1 MRRFVLPR
9 LDVRKLVRA
18 LPMAMAIALVLSA
31 TPGFARDED
40 APPKAQRKPV
50 TRIVHGQKITDDYA
64 WMRTAKPEAVLSNPE
79 RLEPAI
85 RQHLEQEQRYAQ
97 RLLSPN
103 TALEADLIAEM
114 KSRISV
120 EGDAVPEKH
129 GPFAYSTRY
138 RPGAERRLHVRAP
151 RDGGPEQI
159 LLDENV
165 LADGRRDYSL
175 DETEVSPDHTLFA
188 YTFDIDGSERSTLR
202 IRDLASGRDLPDSI
216 PDVRG
221 APVWSRDGQWIFYVR
236 RDPAKW
242 ASTVWRHKIGTSV
255 DSDVLVYQEG
265 EEGFSVGIS
274 GSLSGRY
281 MWIELADF
289 TTTQMA
295 MLDLNAPAAAPRM
308 LTPRT
313 AGVKYGVAH
322 LGDRLIVTTNADG
335 ATGWKILERPIEG
348 GTDTPMR
355 EIVPYRSDRLIQNVV
370 VYKDHLVRS
379 ERDLVRGA
387 QEIIVQRWA
396 DGVEHSIA
404 FDDAPAKI
412 DILAGQEQD
421 TWTLRFTY
429 ETMAQPR
436 QTIDYDLEAR
446 TREVRKVRDVPRG
459 HDPSRYITERI
470 EATARDGSKVPVT
483 LLYARGTPRDGTA
496 PMWLLGYGAYGDVEQ
511 PEFVSGRLSLV
522 DRGFVYAIAHVRGGG
537 DKGETWHEAGRL
549 TRKMTSFTDYIDVVQ
564 HLIASGYTSQGRVV
578 AYGASAGGTLVG
590 AVANMAPQLF
600 AAVIA
605 EVPFVDVVNT
615 MLDRSLPLTE
625 SGFSE
630 FGNPIDNP
638 EEFAAMRA
646 YAPYD
651 NVKAQAYPPILV
663 EQTLNDTRVPYWEAA
678 KWVARL
684 RQMKTSAA
692 PVILWMKQGGGHS
705 GGSGRFDGLGD
716 IAKIYAFALRTTGKG

>member
-1 MRRFVLPR
+1 MRGLI
-9 LDVRKLVRA
+9 LA
-18 LPMAMAIALVLSA
+18 LSVAAALA
-31 TPGFARDED
+31 TVFSPLAAARDDE

-50 TRIVHGQKITDDYA
+50 TRIIHGQKLTDDYA
-64 WMRTAKPEAVLSNPE
+64 WMRTAKPEAALSGTG

-85 RQHLEQEQRYAQ
+85 RQHLDQEQRYAR
-97 RLLSPN
+97 RLLAPN
-103 TALEADLIAEM
+103 AALEAELAAEM

-120 EGDAVPEKH
+120 EGDAVPETH
-129 GPFAYSTRY
+129 GPFAYSSRY
-138 RPGAERRLHVRAP
+138 RPGAERKLHIRTP
-151 RDGGPEQI
+151 REGGDEQI

-165 LADGRRDYSL
+165 LADGRRDFSL
-175 DETEVSPDHTLFA
+175 DETEVSPDHTLLA
-188 YTFDIDGSERSTLR
+188 YTFDVDGSERSTLR
-202 IRDLASGRDLPDSI
+202 IRDIASGRDLPDTI

-242 ASTVWRHKIGTSV
+242 ASTVWRHKLGTPVAS
-255 DSDVLVYQEG
+255 DSLVYEER

-281 MWIELADF
+281 LWIELADF
-289 TTTQMA
+289 STTQMA
-295 MLDLNAPAAAPRM
+295 MLDLNAPTAPARM

-313 AGVKYGVAH
+313 AGVKYGVTH
-322 LGDRLIVTTNADG
+322 LGDRLIVSTNAGG
-335 ATGWKILERPIEG
+335 ATGWKIMERPVDG
-348 GTDTPMR
+348 GIDTALR
-355 EIVPYRSDRLIQNVV
+355 EIVPFRPDRLIQNVV

-379 ERDLVRGA
+379 ERDLARGL
-387 QEIIVQRWA
+387 QEIIVRRWS
-396 DGVEHSIA
+396 DGHEHTIA

-412 DILAGQEQD
+412 DILSGQEQG
-421 TWTLRFTY
+421 TRILRFTY

-436 QTIDYDLEAR
+436 QTIDYDLETR
-446 TREVRKVRDVPRG
+446 TRQVRKVRDVPRG
-459 HDPSRYITERI
+459 HDPSRYVTERI
-470 EATARDGSKVPVT
+470 EATARDGVKVPVT
-483 LLYARGTPRDGTA
+483 LLYAAGTPRDGSA
-496 PMWLLGYGAYGDVEQ
+496 PLWLLGYGAYGDVEQ

-522 DRGFVYAIAHVRGGG
+522 DRGFIYAIAHVRGGG
-537 DKGETWHEAGRL
+537 DKGETWHDAGRL
-549 TRKMTSFTDYIDVVQ
+549 ARKMTSFTDYIDVVQ
-564 HLIASGYTSQGRVV
+564 HLIAARYTGPGRVV

-600 AAVIA
+600 GAVIA

-630 FGNPIDNP
+630 FGNPIDS
-638 EEFAAMRA
+638 AQDYTVMRA
-646 YAPYD
+646 YSPYD

-692 PVILWMKQGGGHS
+692 PVILWMKEGGGHS
-705 GGSGRFDGLGD
+705 GGSGRFDGLAD
-716 IAKIYAFALRTTGKG
+716 VAKIYAFALRTLGKV

>member
-1 MRRFVLPR
+1 MRGLI
-9 LDVRKLVRA
+9 LA
-18 LPMAMAIALVLSA
+18 LSLAAAVATALSPYA
-31 TPGFARDED
+31 AARDDE

-50 TRIVHGQKITDDYA
+50 TRTIHGQKLTDDYA
-64 WMRTAKPEAVLSNPE
+64 WMRTAKPEAALSNPD
-79 RLEPAI
+79 RLETAI
-85 RQHLEQEQRYAQ
+85 RQHLEQERRYAQ

-103 TALEADLIAEM
+103 AALEADLVAEM

-120 EGDAVPEKH
+120 EGDAVPQKH

-138 RPGAERRLHVRAP
+138 RPGAERKLHVRTP
-151 RDGGPEQI
+151 RDGGAEEI

-175 DETEVSPDHTLFA
+175 DETEVSPDHKLFA
-188 YTFDIDGSERSTLR
+188 YTFDVDGSERSTLR
-202 IRDLASGRDLPDSI
+202 IRDLASGRDLSDTI

-221 APVWSRDGQWIFYVR
+221 APVWSQDSQWLFYVR

-242 ASTVWRHKIGTSV
+242 ASTIWRHKLGAPITS
-255 DSDVLVYQEG
+255 DTLVYEER

-274 GSLSGRY
+274 SSLSGRY
-281 MWIELADF
+281 LWIELADF
-289 TTTQMA
+289 STTQMA
-295 MLDLNAPAAAPRM
+295 MLDLAAPTSAPRV

-322 LGDRLIVTTNADG
+322 LGDRLIVSTNADG
-335 ATGWKILERPIEG
+335 ATGWKILERPVEG
-348 GTDTPMR
+348 GPDTPLR
-355 EIVPYRSDRLIQNVV
+355 ELLPFRSDRLIQNVV
-370 VYKDHLVRS
+370 VFKDYMVRS
-379 ERDLVRGA
+379 ERDLVRGQ
-387 QEIIVQRWA
+387 QEIVVRRWT
-396 DGVEHSIA
+396 DGDEHTIA
-404 FDDAPAKI
+404 FDAAPAKI
-412 DILAGQEQD
+412 EIISGQEQD
-421 TWTLRFTY
+421 THTLRFTY

-436 QTIDYDLEAR
+436 QTIDYDLATR
-446 TREVRKVRDVPRG
+446 TREIRKVRDVPRG
-459 HDPSRYITERI
+459 HDPARYVTERI
-470 EATARDGSKVPVT
+470 EATARDGTKVPVT
-483 LLYARGTPRDGTA
+483 LLYAAGTPRDGRA
-496 PMWLLGYGAYGDVEQ
+496 PLWLLGYGAYGDVEQ

-537 DKGETWHEAGRL
+537 DKGETWHDAGRL
-549 TRKMTSFTDYIDVVQ
+549 ARKMTTFTDYIDVVQ
-564 HLIASGYTSQGRVV
+564 HLIAERYTSRGRVV

-590 AVANMAPQLF
+590 AVANMAPDLF
-600 AAVIA
+600 GAVIA

-630 FGNPIDNP
+630 FGNPIDSARD
-638 EEFAAMRA
+638 FSVMRA
-646 YAPYD
+646 YSPYD

-692 PVILWMKQGGGHS
+692 PVILWMKEGGGHS
-705 GGSGRFDGLGD
+705 GGSGRFDGLTD
-716 IAKIYAFALRTTGKG
+716 VAKIYAFALRTLGKV